1 MSGISA
7 DAKTTSA
14 GPWYDNIPEIG
25 NTGVETWK
33 VGMWL
38 FLASEIMFFTG
49 LIGSYIVLRLGAESW
64 PKPEEILA
72 VEILGL
78 NTFILIVSSVTMVLG
93 LHAAQHDEK
102 KKAMWFLIATAALG
116 SCFLA
121 IKLWDYNHMY
131 HWHEPPYEHGFKMT
145 TNLLGTVYYTLTAF
159 HGLHVFIGVI
169 ALLLAALGCGTGKFG
184 AKRYAAIE
192 NIGLYWHF
200 VDLIWIILF
209 AILCLV

>member
-7 DAKTTSA
+7 DPKTTS
-14 GPWYDNIPEIG
+14 GPWYENIPEIG

-33 VGMWL
+33 LGMWI

-49 LIGSYIVLRLGAESW
+49 LIGSYIVLRLGAANW
-64 PKPEEILA
+64 PHPEEILA
-72 VEILGL
+72 VEVLGL

-93 LHAAQHDEK
+93 LHAIQHDQN
-102 KKAMWFLIATAALG
+102 KKAMLYLLATAVLG

-121 IKLWDYNHMY
+121 IKLWDYHHMWTF
-131 HWHEPPYEHGFKMT
+131 HHAPYEDGFKIT
-145 TNLLGTVYYTLTAF
+145 TNLLGSVYYTLTAF
-159 HGLHVFIGVI
+159 HGLHVLIGVI
-169 ALLLAALGCGTGKFG
+169 ALVLAALGCGSGKFG
-184 AKRYAAIE
+184 SKRFGAIE